1 MVSNPPDTVPP
12 DNEGEESGP
21 GNTPLT
27 IPYIFVLGLGGGL
40 GAGIG
45 FGLVMGAMEM
55 MTQ

>member
-1 MVSNPPDTVPP
+1 MGSNPPDTVPP
-12 DNEGEESGP
+12 DNEGEQSGP

-27 IPYIFVLGLGGGL
+27 IPYIFALGLGGGL